1 MPEFTHPNETVFTWA
16 APPIKFGLGATNEI
30 GHDLAALGVHRAAI
44 VTDPGVAA
52 TGLPGRVADLIAAAD
67 IEAEVFDGVHVEP
80 TDASINEAA
89 AWARARNFDGFVAVG
104 GGSSIDTAKAMNL
117 FATNEGEV
125 LDYLNAP
132 IGRALAPKNPLRPL
146 VAVPTTAG
154 TGSESTAVC
163 VLDVLHL
170 KVKTGISH
178 ARLRPTMAVVDP
190 LNTVSLPPNVTASAG
205 MDVLCHALESFTA
218 RPYDARPRY
227 PSPDKRVA
235 YNGANPISDLWSAHA
250 LELLGRY
257 FRRAVHAPYDLEAR
271 EGMMRAAMY
280 AGIGFGNAGVH
291 IPHACAYPI
300 AGMVR
305 DYRPADYPQEEPMVP
320 HGLSVVLTAPA
331 AFRFTYP
338 AQPERH
344 REAARLLGGDPNLGV
359 DALPEAIVSLCRDV
373 GIPNGLAAIG
383 YGPADIEGLVDGALK
398 QQRLLAVAPR
408 DVDGAALAAIF
419 QASMTNW

>member
-1 MPEFTHPNETVFTWA
+1 MPEFSHPNETVFTWA

-30 GHDLAALGVHRAAI
+30 GHDLAALGVRRAAI

-89 AWARARNFDGFVAVG
+89 AWARARNLDGFVAVG
-104 GGSSIDTAKAMNL
+104 GGSTIDTAKAMNL
-117 FATNEGEV
+117 FATNEGDV

-163 VLDVLHL
+163 VLDLLHL

-190 LNTVSLPPNVTASAG
+190 LNTVSVPPNVTASTG

-218 RPYDARPRY
+218 RPFDARPRY

-257 FRRAVHAPYDLEAR
+257 FRRAVHSPYDLEAR

-305 DYRPADYPQEEPMVP
+305 DYRPVDYPQAEPMVP

-338 AQPERH
+338 AHPGRH
-344 REAARLLGGDPNLGV
+344 REAARLLGGDSSLGV
-359 DALPEAIVSLCRDV
+359 DALPEAIASLCRDV

-383 YGPADIEGLVDGALK
+383 YGPDDIDGLVDGALK

-408 DVDGAALAAIF
+408 DVDGEALRAIF
-419 QASMTNW
+419 RASMTNW

>member
-44 VTDPGVAA
+44 VTDPGVAK

-80 TDASINEAA
+80 TDASINGAA
-89 AWARARNFDGFVAVG
+89 AWARARNLDGFVAVG

-117 FATNEGEV
+117 FATNEGDV

-344 REAARLLGGDPNLGV
+344 REAARLLGGDPSHGI
-359 DALPEAIVSLCRDV
+359 DALPEAIVGLCRDV

-408 DVDGAALAAIF
+408 DVDAGALAAIF

>member
-1 MPEFTHPNETVFTWA
+1 MPAFEHPNETVFTWA
-16 APPIKFGLGATNEI
+16 APPIKYGLGATSEV
-30 GHDLAALGVHRAAI
+30 GHDLASLGVRRAVI
-44 VTDPGVAA
+44 VTDPGVMA
-52 TGLPGRVADLIAAAD
+52 TGLAGRVADLVTAAD
-67 IEAEVFDGVHVEP
+67 ISVEVFDGVHVEP
-80 TDASINEAA
+80 TDAAIEEAA
-89 AWARARNFDGFVAVG
+89 AWVRSRSVDGFVAVG

-117 FATNEGEV
+117 FATNEGTV
-125 LDYLNAP
+125 LDYLNKP
-132 IGRALAPKNPLRPL
+132 IGNALAPKNPLKPL
-146 VAVPTTAG
+146 LAVPTTAG

-163 VLDVLHL
+163 VLDVLSL

-190 LNTVSLPPNVTASAG
+190 LNTVSMPPMVTASTG

-218 RPYDARPRY
+218 RPFDARPRY
-227 PSPDKRVA
+227 ESPAQRVA
-235 YNGANPISDLWSAHA
+235 YNGANPISDLWSSHA

-257 FRRAVHAPYDLEAR
+257 FRRAVHAPFDLEAR

-305 DYRPADYPQEEPMVP
+305 EYRPPDYPQAEPIVP

-344 REAARLLGGDPNLGV
+344 LEAARLLGGDPSLGSE
-359 DALPEAIVSLCRDV
+359 ALPQAIVALCRDV

-383 YGPADIEGLVDGALK
+383 YREADIPDLVAGAIK
-398 QQRLLAVAPR
+398 QQRLLVVSPR
-408 DVDGAALAAIF
+408 QVGEADLAEIF
-419 QASMTNW
+419 RQSMINW